1 MKSSNSSSGKCLG
14 RCHGAGSGRQVR
26 RGPRMFDPGM
36 LRYIVLQ
43 HIAEQS
49 RHGYELIKLLQKQS
63 GGLYSPSPGMIY
75 PMLAMLEDLGQV
87 SAVSEGN
94 KKLYAITRQG
104 QEFLDQNRAMV
115 AAIEK
120 QIAVRCSDG
129 AQQVRE
135 RLHLLRD
142 AVCNRVREHQLLP
155 DQIRQIE
162 DVLDKALT
170 EIQAL

>member
-1 MKSSNSSSGKCLG
+1 
-14 RCHGAGSGRQVR
+14 
-26 RGPRMFDPGM
+26 
-36 LRYIVLQ
+36 
-43 HIAEQS
+43 
-49 RHGYELIKLLQKQS
+49 
-63 GGLYSPSPGMIY
+63 MIY